1 MNIAVIQRHFNLT
14 DQQMKKLTF
23 QHISIL
29 WFIYHRGSITPMDAF
44 YHLGITKLATRIS
57 EMKALGIQFSQVYE
71 PGHNESGKKVHFMR
85 YRKAA

>member
-1 MNIAVIQRHFNLT
+1 MNLTIIQRHFGLT
-14 DQQMKKLTF
+14 EQQIKKLTF
-23 QHISIL
+23 QHAAIL
-29 WFIYHRGSITPMDAF
+29 WFIFRHGSITPMDAF
-44 YHLGITKLATRIS
+44 HHLGITKLATRIS